1 MDTQQGRGSSLWS
14 SLIKH
19 NLGTPAAEYFV
30 FMDAQERARS
40 SLWGRG
46 RPLGLGSRQ
55 PPSSPRQSTLRKQT
69 ARRGGHFHPAD
80 PSNILRF
87 PSTGAPQ
94 PEPGF
99 FRGII
104 RLNQRPYQSSYD
116 MLAFDRC
123 GENDSAGLQRNGD
136 DDPDGRFIRVLGDG
150 RIEDM
155 IGSGDGLLRFDGE
168 RVSGQETRSEI
179 SAWNIRRQWVEGSPC
194 LWGWGLTLERSLL
207 AGGEGFLLFL
217 KVVDNESLET
227 APEPR
232 RRQSSD
238 DFLPDVDF
246 SLSTSLL
253 SFKFRYN
260 SKCHHIYAPSPDSA
274 SHN

>member
-1 MDTQQGRGSSLWS
+1 MDTNQQGRGSSLWS

-19 NLGTPAAEYFV
+19 NLGTPADEYFV

-40 SLWGRG
+40 SLWDRG

-55 PPSSPRQSTLRKQT
+55 PPSSPPQSTLRKQT

-123 GENDSAGLQRNGD
+123 GENDWAGLQRNGD
-136 DDPDGRFIRVLGDG
+136 DDPDGRFIRVLG
-150 RIEDM
+150 EV
-155 IGSGDGLLRFDGE
+155 GS
-168 RVSGQETRSEI
+168 RV
-179 SAWNIRRQWVEGSPC
+179 
-194 LWGWGLTLERSLL
+194 
-207 AGGEGFLLFL
+207 
-217 KVVDNESLET
+217 
-227 APEPR
+227 
-232 RRQSSD
+232 
-238 DFLPDVDF
+238 
-246 SLSTSLL
+246 
-253 SFKFRYN
+253 
-260 SKCHHIYAPSPDSA
+260 
-274 SHN
+274 